1 MAKRKVG
8 IVGLGIMGGAFARN
22 LVAAGWNVVGYDIDE
37 TRRRAL
43 ARAGVKIAGDVKALA
58 AEAETIIT
66 SLPKPAALD
75 ATVNGI
81 IAAGVGPR
89 LIVEAS
95 TFAIDDKLKA
105 ERALRKAGHV
115 MLDCPVS
122 GTGAQAK
129 TKDLVIYA
137 SGERKA
143 IRRLRPLFAAFARAT
158 HDLGAFGNGSRMKY
172 VANLLV
178 AINNVASA
186 EAMVLGLKAGLDA
199 QTVFEMVRSGAA
211 NSRVFELR
219 APMMVRDRYDDAS
232 MKISV
237 WQKDMAVIG
246 EFARALGCPT
256 PMFDATV
263 PVYDKAMRSGHAEH
277 DTAAVC
283 AVLEKMAGMRRDE
296 VGPPRQESRRVGKA
310 EHAHASSRRKEVR
323 LRKARAHL

>member
-1 MAKRKVG
+1 MAKGNVG

-22 LVAAGWNVVGYDIDE
+22 LVAAGWRVVGYDIDAA
-37 TRRRAL
+37 RRRAM
-43 ARAGVKIAGDVKALA
+43 ARAGVEIAQDAKTLA
-58 AEAETIIT
+58 AEVRTIIT

-75 ATVNGI
+75 ATVKAI
-81 IAAGVGPR
+81 IDASVGR
-89 LIVEAS
+89 RVIVEMS
-95 TFAIDDKLKA
+95 TFAIDDKVDA

-129 TKDLVIYA
+129 VKDLVIYA
-137 SGERKA
+137 SGERQA
-143 IRRLRPLFAAFARAT
+143 IRRLRPLFAAFARAA

-199 QTVFEMVRSGAA
+199 RTVFEMVTSGAA

-219 APMMVRDRYDDAS
+219 APMMVRNRYDDPS

-237 WQKDMAVIG
+237 WQKDMSVIG
-246 EFARALGCPT
+246 EFARSLRCPT

-263 PVYDKAMRSGHAEH
+263 PIYDKAMRSGHAEQ

-283 AVLEKMAGMRRDE
+283 AVLEMIAGVKR
-296 VGPPRQESRRVGKA
+296 GNAKPRAKRT
-310 EHAHASSRRKEVR
+310 
-323 LRKARAHL
+323 

>member
-1 MAKRKVG
+1 MAKGKVG

-22 LVAAGWNVVGYDIDE
+22 LVDAGWRVIGYDIDPA
-37 TRRRAL
+37 RRRAL
-43 ARAGVKIAGDVKALA
+43 ARAGVEIAHDAQALA
-58 AEAETIIT
+58 AEVATIIT

-75 ATVNGI
+75 ATVAAI
-81 IAAGVGPR
+81 IGAGVRPR
-89 LIVEAS
+89 VVVEAS
-95 TFAIDDKLKA
+95 TFAIADKLKA
-105 ERALRKAGHV
+105 ERALRRAGHV

-137 SGERKA
+137 SGDSRA
-143 IRRLRPLFAAFARAT
+143 IRRLRPLFAAFARAV
-158 HDLGAFGNGSRMKY
+158 HDLGAFGNGSRMKF

-199 QTVFEMVRSGAA
+199 KTVLEMVRSGAA

-219 APMMVRDRYDDAS
+219 APMMANGRYDDPT
-232 MKISV
+232 MRISV

-246 EFARALGCPT
+246 EFARQLGCPT
-256 PMFDATV
+256 PMFDASA
-263 PVYDKAMRSGHAEH
+263 PVYQRAMKSGHAEH

-283 AVLEKMAGMRRDE
+283 AVLEAMAG
-296 VGPPRQESRRVGKA
+296 VK
-310 EHAHASSRRKEVR
+310 RRKA
-323 LRKARAHL
+323 KARK